1 MNADVVIRGLG
12 PSLSQ
17 YGVSNVLT
25 DPTLE
30 LHDSNGALIKSDD
43 NWQDDAL
50 QAALLSASGLA
61 PENSQE
67 AALEVSLSPGA
78 YTAIL
83 AGHNGTGVGIVEI
96 YNKR

>member
-17 YGVSNVLT
+17 FGVSNVLA

-30 LHDSNGALIKSDD
+30 LHDSDGTLIKSDD
-43 NWQDDAL
+43 DWQDDAV

-67 AALEVSLSPGA
+67 AALEVNLAPGA

-83 AGHNGTGVGIVEI
+83 AGKNGTGVGIVEI
-96 YNKR
+96 YNKQ